1 MRSEHEREFADF
13 FDRASPRLLSA
24 AWMLAGDQHTAED
37 LAQEALARTYARWSR
52 VRGGQPLAYARR
64 TLVNLHTDRWRK
76 HRREVLTDAA
86 PEGLVADPQAASHL
100 DLSEKQT
107 AETLGIS
114 VGSVKNYTMHG
125 LRFPW
130 SDGGT
135 AYALVDVVLPD
146 EVDLVAEG
154 DGQWLEPAEV
164 HVVQGRSG
172 SVTVLVYPPGSAQT
186 WGAAGVRGPDGEV
199 AQLPLP

>member
-1 MRSEHEREFADF
+1 MRSGHEREFADF

-37 LAQEALARTYARWSR
+37 LAQEALARTYARWPR

-100 DLSEKQT
+100 DLVRALATLSPRERECVVLRHYLDLSEKQT

-125 LRFPW
+125 LR
-130 SDGGT
+130 GLR
-135 AYALVDVVLPD
+135 ARLL
-146 EVDLVAEG
+146 EG
-154 DGQWLEPAEV
+154 EDSHA
-164 HVVQGRSG
+164 
-172 SVTVLVYPPGSAQT
+172 
-186 WGAAGVRGPDGEV
+186 
-199 AQLPLP
+199 